1 VDDAVI
7 HLEKRHLAA
16 VGFDLYMR
24 LLDEAIRETRGEI
37 VSEPPEVAIDL
48 DLGAYLPDAYIPS
61 PAQRM
66 AAYRQLAAAQTV
78 EDSRAAIDSIRD
90 RYGPLPEPAQ
100 LLAEVVRLRAL
111 ARRAGVASI
120 SQERAG
126 ILFRLADPSTTGDR
140 MRVLSAAWRG
150 GIDLTPDGIL
160 LRAGGGGL
168 SETIHRVG
176 DLLDALAAQTSAAA
190 RAGKVPLGQAGR

>member
-1 VDDAVI
+1 MFPLRTLVLLI
-7 HLEKRHLAA
+7 PLILATPTYA
-16 VGFDLYMR
+16 ARCG
-24 LLDEAIRETRGEI
+24 GEFN
-37 VSEPPEVAIDL
+37 
-48 DLGAYLPDAYIPS
+48 
-61 PAQRM
+61 
-66 AAYRQLAAAQTV
+66 TF
-78 EDSRAAIDSIRD
+78 
-90 RYGPLPEPAQ
+90 
-100 LLAEVVRLRAL
+100 
-111 ARRAGVASI
+111 VASI
-120 SQERAG
+120 SQERTG